1 MVWLNGWAGDNAGSV
16 VGRQPNT
23 ALVAVSCTSG
33 DYPQVFDTWDLD
45 GTTWYPYISAECLTP
60 GVMPAIVTNIE
71 KSVDLFMWSLQ
82 VTPSNYGGG
91 TPSNVAWKPG
101 VHLFRF

>member
-23 ALVAVSCTSG
+23 ALVAVSFTSG

-45 GTTWYPYISAECLTP
+45 GTTW
-60 GVMPAIVTNIE
+60 
-71 KSVDLFMWSLQ
+71 
-82 VTPSNYGGG
+82 
-91 TPSNVAWKPG
+91 
-101 VHLFRF
+101 